1 VAGSL
6 GFDAASDE
14 EFDASLESAASPAA
28 GDVLAGGAGVAAG
41 VPEGELVV
49 AEESAAGCEAAG
61 EVAAGAAGVV
71 ADGVADGV
79 VAGVVDGVVAGVVD
93 GVVAGGVVSVGSES
107 WAVAGG
113 LLGLRCS
120 QVGKL

>member
-1 VAGSL
+1 VTGSF

-49 AEESAAGCEAAG
+49 AEESAACCIASAAGCEAAG
-61 EVAAGAAGVV
+61 EVAAGTAGVV
-71 ADGVADGV
+71 AD
-79 VAGVVDGVVAGVVD
+79 GVVDGVVAGVVD

>member
-1 VAGSL
+1 VAGSF
-6 GFDAASDE
+6 GFDPASDE
-14 EFDASLESAASPAA
+14 EFDASLEAAASPAA

-49 AEESAAGCEAAG
+49 AEESAAGCVASAAGCEAAG
-61 EVAAGAAGVV
+61 EVAAGTAGV
-71 ADGVADGV
+71 VADGV
-79 VAGVVDGVVAGVVD
+79 VAGVVDGVVAG
-93 GVVAGGVVSVGSES
+93 GVASVGSES

>member
-1 VAGSL
+1 MAGSF

-28 GDVLAGGAGVAAG
+28 GDVLAGGAGGAAG

-61 EVAAGAAGVV
+61 EVAAGTAGVV
-71 ADGVADGV
+71 ADGV
-79 VAGVVDGVVAGVVD
+79 VADGVVAGVVD

>member
-1 VAGSL
+1 VAGWF

-28 GDVLAGGAGVAAG
+28 GDVVAGGAGVAAG

-49 AEESAAGCEAAG
+49 AEESAACCVPSAAGCEAAG
-61 EVAAGAAGVV
+61 EVTAGTAGVV
-71 ADGVADGV
+71 ADGVA
-79 VAGVVDGVVAGVVD
+79 AGVVAGVVD

-113 LLGLRCS
+113 LVGLRCS

>member
-1 VAGSL
+1 MAGSF

-28 GDVLAGGAGVAAG
+28 GDVLAGGAGGAAG

-61 EVAAGAAGVV
+61 EVAAGTAGVV
-71 ADGVADGV
+71 ADGVA
-79 VAGVVDGVVAGVVD
+79 AGVVD

>member
-1 VAGSL
+1 VAGSF

-49 AEESAAGCEAAG
+49 AEESAAG
-61 EVAAGAAGVV
+61 EVAAGTAGVV
-71 ADGVADGV
+71 AD
-79 VAGVVDGVVAGVVD
+79 GVVDGVVAGVVD
-93 GVVAGGVVSVGSES
+93 GVVAGAVVSVGSES
-107 WAVAGG
+107 WAVAGV